1 MTHTQTVDSTTT
13 SINKTSQ
20 NNPRTQII
28 TKPENVAMFFLDIF
42 TFSSDNVSRVEKM
55 ADQPGREGLGEAD
68 LLEQTSPR

>member
-13 SINKTSQ
+13 SINKSSQ

-28 TKPENVAMFFLDIF
+28 TKPENVAMFFL
-42 TFSSDNVSRVEKM
+42 DNVSRVEKM